1 MKKDVIATMLLSRIS
16 NAEKFSRQDYILAY
30 KDQFGESNIYT
41 IEYALRKAVS
51 EGEIIHVGRDQ
62 YAVSD
67 KRRNYQYKYSEAAVQ
82 IASVIRKEYPNVDF
96 RVFELTQ
103 LNAFVNHLLA
113 HNTIFVS
120 VENDVIDFVFDTL
133 RNEYPGRV
141 MLKPKIEEY
150 YRYLVDDQIV
160 ILRLPTE
167 TPKGTGEVWHSR
179 IEKILVDIVVDKLLA
194 KIVSPSEY
202 KTIFTEA
209 YERYLID
216 ENTMFRYANRKGAG
230 KKFRECMM
238 EYLHPED

>member
-16 NAEKFSRQDYILAY
+16 TAEKFSRQDYILAY

-67 KRRNYQYKYSEAAVQ
+67 KRRNYQYKYSEAAVR
-82 IASVIRKEYPNVDF
+82 IASLIREEYPNVDF

-230 KKFRECMM
+230 KKFREWIRFLQHCV
-238 EYLHPED
+238 

>member
-1 MKKDVIATMLLSRIS
+1 MLLSRIS
-16 NAEKFSRQDYILAY
+16 TAEKFSRQDYILAY

-51 EGEIIHVGRDQ
+51 KGEIIHVGRDQ

-82 IASVIRKEYPNVDF
+82 IASVIREEYPNVDF

-179 IEKILVDIVVDKLLA
+179 IEKILVDIVTDKLM
-194 KIVSPSEY
+194 ISMIPESEY
-202 KTIFTEA
+202 ANI
-209 YERYLID
+209 YEDAFGKYVIEYSALK
-216 ENTMFRYANRKGAG
+216 RYANRRGALE
-230 KKFRECMM
+230 KLRNVIK
-238 EYLHPED
+238 EYTDIKPEDIGV

>member
-1 MKKDVIATMLLSRIS
+1 MLLSRIS
-16 NAEKFSRQDYILAY
+16 TAEKFSRQDYILAY

>member
-1 MKKDVIATMLLSRIS
+1 MLLSGIS
-16 NAEKFSRQDYILAY
+16 TVEKFSRQDYILAY
-30 KDQFGESNIYT
+30 EDQFGESNIYT

-51 EGEIIHVGRDQ
+51 DGEIIHIGRDQ

-67 KRRNYQYKYSEAAVQ
+67 KKKTYRYKYSETAEQ
-82 IASVIRKEYPNVDF
+82 IASVIREEYPTVDF
-96 RVFELTQ
+96 RIFELIQ

-120 VENDVIDFVFDTL
+120 VEHDVIDFVFDTL

-160 ILRLPTE
+160 ILRLPSE
-167 TPKGTGEVWHSR
+167 TPKGTDEVWHSR

-202 KTIFTEA
+202 RTIFTEA

-216 ENTMFRYANRKGAG
+216 ENAMFRYANRKGAG
-230 KKFRECMM
+230 KKFRERMTG
-238 EYLHPED
+238 YVHPEE

>member
-1 MKKDVIATMLLSRIS
+1 MKKDLIATMLLSRIS
-16 NAEKFSRQDYILAY
+16 TAEKFSRQDYIWAY
-30 KDQFGESNIYT
+30 RDQFGESNIYT

-82 IASVIRKEYPNVDF
+82 IASVIREEYPNVDF

-103 LNAFVNHLLA
+103 LNAFVNHLFA
-113 HNTIFVS
+113 HNTIFLS

-230 KKFRECMM
+230 KKFRE
-238 EYLHPED
+238 YLTNM

>member
-1 MKKDVIATMLLSRIS
+1 MLLSRIS
-16 NAEKFSRQDYILAY
+16 TAEKFSRQDYILAY

-82 IASVIRKEYPNVDF
+82 IASVIREEYPNVDF

-141 MLKPKIEEY
+141 MLKPKIDEY

-179 IEKILVDIVVDKLLA
+179 IEKILVDSVVDKLLA

-230 KKFRECMM
+230 KKFRKCMM
-238 EYLHPED
+238 EYLHLED

>member
-1 MKKDVIATMLLSRIS
+1 MLLSRIS
-16 NAEKFSRQDYILAY
+16 TAEKFSRQDYILAY
-30 KDQFGESNIYT
+30 KDQFGASNIYT

-82 IASVIRKEYPNVDF
+82 IASVIREEYPNVDF